1 MRGSI
6 ALVLAASLFLVMT
19 EHAHAAT
26 VDISIVSASAG
37 FDSKVAAGAFGD
49 TFHWTN
55 NDTIPH
61 TATQN
66 APLSLWNS
74 GRLSGGSSFSKA
86 INFAG
91 SYPYHCTI
99 HTSMTGTIKVRI
111 QVTPL
116 SGSVGTT
123 FAVAVASVAAP
134 SGFAYDIQR
143 KKGSGDWTAWKTG
156 ITSKSVTFKPKASGT
171 WSFRSRLRKTSSG
184 AKSGWSPARSI
195 SVASGT
201 SKT

>member
-1 MRGSI
+1 MRHLI
-6 ALVLAASLFLVMT
+6 ALVLAASLFLVMR
-19 EHAHAAT
+19 EQAHAAT
-26 VDISIVSASAG
+26 VDVSIVSASAG
-37 FDSKVAAGAFGD
+37 FDPKVTTGAFGD

-55 NDTIPH
+55 NDSITH
-61 TATQN
+61 TTTQN

-74 GRLSGGSSFSKA
+74 GHLNGGSSISKA

-99 HTSMTGTIKVRI
+99 HSSMTGTIKVRI
-111 QVTPL
+111 QVTQT

-123 FAVAVASVAAP
+123 FAVAVAFVAAP
-134 SGFAYDIQR
+134 SGSVCDIQR

-156 ITSKSVTFKPKASGT
+156 ITSKSVTFRPKASGT
-171 WSFRSRLRKTSSG
+171 WSFRSRVRKTSNN

-195 SVASGT
+195 SVASGY
-201 SKT
+201 

>member
-1 MRGSI
+1 MRRSI
-6 ALVLAASLFLVMT
+6 ALVLAGSLLLVM
-19 EHAHAAT
+19 AGQAQAAT
-26 VDISIVSASAG
+26 VNISIVSASAG

-55 NDTIPH
+55 NDTIAH
-61 TATQN
+61 TTTQN
-66 APLSLWNS
+66 APLSLWSS
-74 GRLSGGSSFSKA
+74 GHLSGGSSFSKA

-91 SYPYHCTI
+91 SYPYRCSV
-99 HTSMTGTIKVRI
+99 HTSMTGTVKVRI

-116 SGSVGTT
+116 SGSVGTN

-134 SGFAYDIQR
+134 SGFAYEIQR
-143 KKGSGDWTAWKTG
+143 KKGSGNWTAWKTG

-171 WSFRSRLRKTSSG
+171 WSFRSHLRKTSNG

-195 SVASGT
+195 SVT
-201 SKT
+201 

>member
-1 MRGSI
+1 MRRSI
-6 ALVLAASLFLVMT
+6 ALVLAASLFLVMA
-19 EHAHAAT
+19 EQAHAAT

-37 FDSKVAAGAFGD
+37 FDARVTAGAFGD

-55 NDTIPH
+55 NDTITH
-61 TATQN
+61 TTTQN

-74 GRLSGGSSFSKA
+74 GHLSGGSSFSKA

-99 HTSMTGTIKVRI
+99 HSSMAGTIKVRI
-111 QVTPL
+111 QVTPT

-123 FAVAVASVAAP
+123 FTVAVASVAAP
-134 SGFAYDIQR
+134 SGSVYDIQR
-143 KKGSGDWTAWKTG
+143 KKGSGDWMPWRTG
-156 ITSKSVTFKPKASGT
+156 ITPKAATFRPKAQGT
-171 WSFRSRLRKTSSG
+171 WSFRSRVRKTSNN

-195 SVASGT
+195 SVASGY
-201 SKT
+201 

>member
-1 MRGSI
+1 MRRSI

-19 EHAHAAT
+19 EQAHAAT

-37 FDSKVAAGAFGD
+37 FDPKATAGAFGD

-55 NDTIPH
+55 DDTITH
-61 TATQN
+61 TTTQN

-74 GRLSGGSSFSKA
+74 GHLNGGSSFSKA

-99 HTSMTGTIKVRI
+99 HLSMTGTIKARI
-111 QVTPL
+111 QVTPT

-123 FAVAVASVAAP
+123 FAAVVASVAAP
-134 SGFAYDIQR
+134 SGSVYDIQR

-156 ITSKSVTFKPKASGT
+156 ITSKSVTFRPKASGT
-171 WSFRSRLRKTSSG
+171 WSFRSRLRKTSNG

-195 SVASGT
+195 SVM
-201 SKT
+201 